1 MDMPACVQ
9 FDFQNSQHIRAGGIE
24 LKRRKLTSQYLQL
37 TSFPYLTFTTNSF
50 LQITKDARNK
60 IDIKCGLEFFPIL
73 IPYFRKI
80 EINCII
86 LRLIMPDIAN
96 TSLILFNVTSLI
108 FIDFCLQYFGETLRI
123 NYQVLVLLFFH
134 GKKNSF

>member
-1 MDMPACVQ
+1 MPACVQ

-37 TSFPYLTFTTNSF
+37 TIFPYLTFMTNSF

-73 IPYFRKI
+73 IPYYGKH
-80 EINCII
+80 
-86 LRLIMPDIAN
+86 
-96 TSLILFNVTSLI
+96 LFN
-108 FIDFCLQYFGETLRI
+108 FIQCNFTDLHRF
-123 NYQVLVLLFFH
+123 LFVILW
-134 GKKNSF
+134 

>member
-60 IDIKCGLEFFPIL
+60 IDIKCGLKFFPIL

>member
-1 MDMPACVQ
+1 MCSV
-9 FDFQNSQHIRAGGIE
+9 DFQNSQHIRAGGIE

-37 TSFPYLTFTTNSF
+37 TSFPYFTFTTNSF

-73 IPYFRKI
+73 IPHFRKI

-86 LRLIMPDIAN
+86 LQLIMPDIAN
-96 TSLILFNVTSLI
+96 TS
-108 FIDFCLQYFGETLRI
+108 
-123 NYQVLVLLFFH
+123 
-134 GKKNSF
+134 